1 MLKLMNMKNIQ
12 YIEENI
18 LRLEASYRGGGIEI
32 SLADLLNQGKTDK
45 YAEPEA
51 VAQKML
57 KFAYAVGK
65 ANRPKG
71 QTAAQ
76 FARIRM
82 DALGLGSEL
91 TSIPWGSK
99 KPIPLPP
106 SKIKGR
112 SDVPNK

>member
-1 MLKLMNMKNIQ
+1 MLN
-12 YIEENI
+12 YF
-18 LRLEASYRGGGIEI
+18 AYAP
-32 SLADLLNQGKTDK
+32 LALTVWYVLQGKTDK
-45 YAEPEA
+45 YAEPET

-82 DALGLGSEL
+82 DALGLGCEL

-99 KPIPLPP
+99 KPIPLP
-106 SKIKGR
+106 SSSLNTER
-112 SDVPNK
+112 SDVPNTK